1 MTADETT
8 GRDDGYARAQATSA
22 ESNGDSEAPG
32 SGECCI
38 LGAPPR
44 PAPDTGV
51 LLSTTHPHHPRS
63 AHAPLEE
70 IPESRTVPS
79 PWVGSPFL
87 ITSVM
92 RLGREGPGGD

>member
-22 ESNGDSEAPG
+22 ESIGDSEAPG

-51 LLSTTHPHHPRS
+51 LEPVEHHPPTPP
-63 AHAPLEE
+63 PLS
-70 IPESRTVPS
+70 SRPAGRNPRVQNSTEPVGRVPIS
-79 PWVGSPFL
+79 HN
-87 ITSVM
+87 
-92 RLGREGPGGD
+92 